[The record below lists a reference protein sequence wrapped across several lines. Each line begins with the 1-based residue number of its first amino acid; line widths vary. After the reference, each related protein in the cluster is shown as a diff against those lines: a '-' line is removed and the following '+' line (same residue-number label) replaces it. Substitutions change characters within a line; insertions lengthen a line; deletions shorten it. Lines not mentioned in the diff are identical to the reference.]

1 MKDKLSDKM
10 FRAVTEYFT
19 NGHNQYRA
27 LLAAG
32 YTERT
37 ASDHPEQVFKHP
49 AVVAE
54 IARRQEAANAAAN
67 LDQAWITER
76 LMTLA
81 DSSKTLAQ
89 YIKVGTH
96 GQLRWDFTGATKK
109 ELQLIKSLTVE
120 EFAEGRGD
128 NVISIKKYKIDTS
141 DPLAVLN
148 SLARIAGLFN
158 DRLQL
163 EADDEVVAILQSARN
178 RIKGGDE

>member
-1 MKDKLSDKM
+1 MKNKLSDKM

-32 YTERT
+32 YSETT
-37 ASDHPEQVFKHP
+37 ANDHPERVFKHP
-49 AVVAE
+49 TVIAE
-54 IARRQEAANAAAN
+54 IARRQEVANDAAN

-76 LMTLA
+76 LMVLA
-81 DSSKTLAQ
+81 DSSKTLAK
-89 YIKVGTH
+89 YMKVDKNGK
-96 GQLRWDFTGATKK
+96 LDWDFTGATEK
-109 ELQLIKSLTVE
+109 ELQLIKSLQVE
-120 EFAEGRGD
+120 T
-128 NVISIKKYKIDTS
+128 NVIGTGTGYVHKYKIDTS

>member
-1 MKDKLSDKM
+1 MAKRKLSDKM

-19 NGHNQYRA
+19 NGHNQYKA
-27 LLAAG
+27 LKDAG
-32 YTERT
+32 YSERT
-37 ASDHPEQVFKHP
+37 ARDHPEQVFKHP

-54 IARRQEAANAAAN
+54 IQRRQAVANKAAN

-76 LMTLA
+76 LMLLA

-89 YIKVGTH
+89 YMKVDENGK
-96 GQLRWDFTGATKK
+96 LDWDFTGATDK

-120 EFAEGRGD
+120 AYVEGRGEGAV
-128 NVISIKKYKIDTS
+128 NVKKYKIDTT

-158 DRLQL
+158 DRLRL

-178 RIKGGDE
+178 RVKGDE

>member
-27 LLAAG
+27 LVAAG
-32 YTERT
+32 YSETT
-37 ASDHPEQVFKHP
+37 ARDHPEQVFKHP
-49 AVVAE
+49 SVVLE
-54 IARRQEAANAAAN
+54 IQRRQEVANSAAN

-76 LMTLA
+76 LMALA
-81 DSSKTLAQ
+81 DGSTVLAK
-89 YIKVGTH
+89 YMKVDALGK
-96 GQLRWDFTGATKK
+96 LDWDFTGASGKD
-109 ELQLIKSLTVE
+109 LALIKGLTVDHSLQ
-120 EFAEGRGD
+120 G
-128 NVISIKKYKIDTS
+128 KKFKIDTT

-178 RIKGGDE
+178 RVQKGED

>member
-1 MKDKLSDKM
+1 MKNKLSDKM

-54 IARRQEAANAAAN
+54 IARRQEAANDAAN
-67 LDQAWITER
+67 LDQAWITKR

-81 DSSKTLAQ
+81 DSSKTLAK
-89 YIKVGTH
+89 YMKVDADGK
-96 GQLRWDFTGATKK
+96 LDWDFTGATPK
-109 ELQLIKSLTVE
+109 ELQLIKSLAVE
-120 EFAEGRGD
+120 HTERG
-128 NVISIKKYKIDTS
+128 KKYKIDTS

-178 RIKGGDE
+178 RIKGSEE

>member
-54 IARRQEAANAAAN
+54 IARRQEAANDAAN

-81 DSSKTLAQ
+81 DSSKTLAK
-89 YIKVGTH
+89 YMKVDEH
-96 GQLRWDFTGATKK
+96 GKLDWDFTGATVK
-109 ELQLIKSLTVE
+109 ELQLIKSLQVDDTK
-120 EFAEGRGD
+120 F
-128 NVISIKKYKIDTS
+128 KIDLS

-178 RIKGGDE
+178 RAKGGDE